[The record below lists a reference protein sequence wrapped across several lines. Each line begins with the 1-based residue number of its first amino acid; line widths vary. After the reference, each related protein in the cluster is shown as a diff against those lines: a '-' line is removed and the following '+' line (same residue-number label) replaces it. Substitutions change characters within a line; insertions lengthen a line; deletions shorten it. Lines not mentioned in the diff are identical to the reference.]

1 MMGQSRYIVLCR
13 PNTSCYD
20 TNVSQYTTTQTDFAS
35 LAEFRYQ
42 IRRFL
47 SFSEAA
53 ARKMR
58 IEPQQHQA
66 LLVVK
71 GFQNGRPASVGAL
84 AERLHIRHH
93 SAVELVDRLQRR
105 RFISRS
111 RNGDDRRQ
119 VQLAL
124 TTRGEKVLKA
134 LSRVHR
140 EELRTTAPKLVKAL
154 RAAIRGQGRG

>member
-1 MMGQSRYIVLCR
+1 MKRHTDDR
-13 PNTSCYD
+13 
-20 TNVSQYTTTQTDFAS
+20 TDFAA

-71 GFQNGRPASVGAL
+71 GLHGTRTTSVGAL

-111 RNGDDRRQ
+111 RSGHDRRQ

-124 TTRGEKVLKA
+124 TTRGEKILKA

-140 EELRTTAPKLVKAL
+140 EELRSNGPKLVKAL
-154 RAAIRGQGRG
+154 RAAIRGQRRG